1 MSRLPLEGHDSA
13 TAAGL
18 IEEGVIP
25 EVPKRKAQLVM
36 GEPLGLA
43 APRLDGNGLPLESDS
58 NSPNEDIPNEEI
70 LVDLPDNST
79 DLELTHLRLKTLR
92 GLSLHRFKN
101 VQVSPSLQS
110 HPKRLPLILND
121 TFDLTLTIDVNS
133 GYHYARTYFHH
144 SLIHLPSHL
153 R

>member
-1 MSRLPLEGHDSA
+1 MSRLPLEVHDVA
-13 TAAGL
+13 IAAEL
-18 IEEGVIP
+18 IEEEVIP
-25 EVPKRKAQLVM
+25 KLPKRKAQLVM

-58 NSPNEDIPNEEI
+58 NSPNEDIPNKEI

-101 VQVSPSLQS
+101 VEVSLSL
-110 HPKRLPLILND
+110 
-121 TFDLTLTIDVNS
+121 
-133 GYHYARTYFHH
+133 
-144 SLIHLPSHL
+144 
-153 R
+153 